1 MLECNEIRNGE
12 TMDTQ
17 RIRESIPVTRNTIYM
32 NTGWSGPSPAQVT
45 RRIQDQIEM
54 EMNQGPATVDTM
66 PRNRAVRDE
75 VTNAIAGLLNAPPDT
90 VALTQR
96 TTHGQ
101 TLVLNGMDWHQ
112 GDELVTCSLEHPSV
126 MVPSLILQE
135 THGVKVRVADI
146 APLDDRE
153 TILSK
158 LEAMISPSTRLVFL
172 SHIQFTCGLRLP
184 IREIADLAH
193 QRGAY
198 LLVDGAQGGGQV
210 ALDMDALDCDAYA
223 LPGQKWLLG
232 PEGTGAL
239 YVRKELLPE
248 ITPRYPASGA
258 VSGHSWEDGTVTLTP
273 DAAGKFASSTPSIA
287 LLAGMAEAIA
297 FHQEA
302 GGSAEVE
309 ARTMQLADAMKGM
322 LSRISGITLTCPL
335 DPEMSSGLV
344 TFAIEGW
351 EPAKMVEALWE
362 KGIAG
367 RQVSD
372 PAAVRLCTAFFNT
385 EDEIEQVGRAL
396 MDITGK

>member
-1 MLECNEIRNGE
+1 
-12 TMDTQ
+12 MDIQ
-17 RIRESIPVTRNTIYM
+17 HIRESIPVTRNTIYM
-32 NTGWSGPSPAQVT
+32 NTGWSGPSPSQVT
-45 RRIQDQIEM
+45 RRIQDQIEH
-54 EMNQGPATVDTM
+54 EMNQGPATMDTM

-75 VTNAIAGLLNAPPDT
+75 VTNAIADLLNAPPET
-90 VALTQR
+90 IALTQR

-101 TLVLNGMDWHQ
+101 TLVLNGMEWHQ
-112 GDELVTCSLEHPSV
+112 GDELVTCSLEHSSV

-146 APLDDRE
+146 EPLDDRE

-158 LEAMISPSTRLVFL
+158 LEALLSPSTRLVFL
-172 SHIQFTCGLRLP
+172 SHIQYTCGLRLP
-184 IREIADLAH
+184 VKEIADLAH
-193 QRGAY
+193 RRGAY
-198 LLVDGAQGGGQV
+198 LLVDGAQGAGQV
-210 ALDMDALDCDAYA
+210 ALDMEAMDCDAYA

-248 ITPRYPASGA
+248 ITPRYPTTGA
-258 VSGHSWEDGTVTLTP
+258 VSEHSWEEGTVTLTP
-273 DAAGKFASSTPSIA
+273 DAPGKFASATPSVA

-302 GGSAEVE
+302 GGSVEVE
-309 ARTMQLADAMKGM
+309 ARTMELAEAMKGM

-335 DPEMSSGLV
+335 DPETSSGLV

-367 RQVSD
+367 RQVSN
-372 PAAVRLCTAFFNT
+372 PPAVRLCTAFFNT
-385 EDEIEQVGRAL
+385 EEEIERVGQTL
-396 MDITGK
+396 MELVG

>member
-1 MLECNEIRNGE
+1 
-12 TMDTQ
+12 MDTS
-17 RIRESIPVTRNTIYM
+17 RIRESIPVTRDTIYM

-54 EMNQGPATVDTM
+54 EMNRGPATMDTM
-66 PRNRAVRDE
+66 PHNRAVRDE
-75 VTNAIAGLLNAPPDT
+75 LTNAIAGLLNAAPET
-90 VALTQR
+90 IALTQR

-101 TLVLNGMDWHQ
+101 TLVLNGMDWHT
-112 GDELVTCSLEHPSV
+112 GDEIVTCSLEHPSV

-135 THGVKVRVADI
+135 THGIKVRVADI
-146 APLDDRE
+146 HPLDDRE

-158 LEAMISPSTRLVFL
+158 LEAVISPNTRLLFL

-184 IREIADLAH
+184 IREIAELAH

-198 LLVDGAQGGGQV
+198 LLVDGAQGAGQV
-210 ALDMDALDCDAYA
+210 ALDMEAMKCDAYA

-248 ITPRYPASGA
+248 ITPRYPTSGA
-258 VSGHSWEDGTVTLTP
+258 VSEHSWEDGTVTLTP
-273 DAAGKFASSTPSIA
+273 DATAKFASASPSIA

-302 GGSAEVE
+302 GGPAEVE
-309 ARTMQLADAMKGM
+309 TRTMELAEAMKGM
-322 LSRISGITLTCPL
+322 LSRIPGITLTCPR
-335 DPEMSSGLV
+335 DPELSSGLV

-351 EPAKMVEALWE
+351 EPAKMAEALWE

-367 RQVSD
+367 RQVSN
-372 PAAVRLCTAFFNT
+372 PTGVRLCTAFFNT
-385 EDEIEQVGRAL
+385 EEEIERVGVAL
-396 MDITGK
+396 MEIIG